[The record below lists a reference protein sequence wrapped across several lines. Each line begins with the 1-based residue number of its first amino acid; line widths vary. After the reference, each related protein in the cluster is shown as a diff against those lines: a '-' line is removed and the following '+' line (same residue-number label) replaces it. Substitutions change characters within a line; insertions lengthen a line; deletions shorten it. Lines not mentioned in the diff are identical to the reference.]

1 MKINFFVA
9 AICLIAAVLLG
20 YLTYSIAHGDECDV
34 LCGITSGLCFFS
46 ALVPMLAIK
55 SYDSKNQNKF
65 ECCLLLV
72 FLLFFSNKYLF
83 CIIRRGYTILHHLEW
98 VAFVGD
104 GFNHIQDNNSEK
116 NITFKTFS
124 YGFSRNNRN

>member
-1 MKINFFVA
+1 M
-9 AICLIAAVLLG
+9 
-20 YLTYSIAHGDECDV
+20 
-34 LCGITSGLCFFS
+34 
-46 ALVPMLAIK
+46 
-55 SYDSKNQNKF
+55 
-65 ECCLLLV
+65 LLV

-116 NITFKTFS
+116 NIIFKTFS